1 MLGICFWVFF
11 ILGGRGF
18 DFSAFN
24 LIYWFKSHT
33 FRDDTDEWY
42 TANKANVYHKFFLKS
57 VVECLHVTTMVPEIN
72 DFPICLLCV
81 HIFAYFF
88 RVHFFQWVS
97 HLHYNFF
104 NRFPMENPPKTIQ
117 NIDIHAFCYILV
129 LFQIRFENVHCT

>member
-1 MLGICFWVFF
+1 MNDILLTKQMF
-11 ILGGRGF
+11 I
-18 DFSAFN
+18 
-24 LIYWFKSHT
+24 IK
-33 FRDDTDEWY
+33 
-42 TANKANVYHKFFLKS
+42 FLKS

-88 RVHFFQWVS
+88 RAHFFQWVS

-129 LFQIRFENVHCT
+129 LFQIRFENVFRIYSPYFSIVFTFIPKMSIKHVGRK